1 MNWVT
6 PMSKIID
13 TTDFVDTSMMY
24 KSKLSKN
31 FFGDNYW
38 IESMQNKIDAD
49 WRFASNV
56 VDMKEQD
63 IEKNEQGY
71 VIGKPKYHDIEVRIN
86 AVYDEKG
93 LKLSDDYKNLIF
105 QKVEHPMRLGTKY
118 YFDVHDFSDAPKE
131 SECTWLT
138 VNFDTTQMTANSIVR
153 RCSINLGFLI
163 NGNTTEW
170 YEPAILDY
178 DPKYTI
184 NRANNVLN
192 IVKSETYAT
201 VQYNEYTKNIKVND
215 RFIFGSL
222 DFDNIA
228 NNSVF
233 KVKEVFRFGAL
244 NTDDPNSIPM
254 LTLAL
259 DRDLIN
265 PDTDLVKRDP
275 DGTLH
280 YIADYYIEKQ
290 NKDNNKDDYDLNYYL
305 KITPD
310 EPVIY
315 EGQSQ
320 TYDCTLYDHYNSP
333 VSTPVTY
340 TLTLPGTTSPSAYFE
355 YSVEDNHLTVKNLKR
370 FYKNNLQIV
379 CTVDSEYD
387 VDPFEY
393 QITLGEKI

>member
-1 MNWVT
+1 MNWVI
-6 PMSKIID
+6 PMSKIFD

-49 WRFASNV
+49 WYFASNV

-63 IEKNEQGY
+63 IERNEQGY
-71 VIGKPKYHDIEVRIN
+71 VIGEPKYHDIEVRIN

-93 LKLSDDYKNLIF
+93 QKLSDDYKNLIF

-131 SECTWLT
+131 NECTWLT
-138 VNFDTTQMTANSIVR
+138 INFDTTQMTANSIVR
-153 RCSINLGFLI
+153 RCSANLGFLI
-163 NGNTTEW
+163 DDHTTEW
-170 YEPAILDY
+170 YEPAILEY

-184 NRANNVLN
+184 NRSNNVLN

-215 RFIFGSL
+215 RFILGSL
-222 DFDNIA
+222 DFDDIS
-228 NNSVF
+228 NNTVY

-244 NTDDPNSIPM
+244 STENPNSIP
-254 LTLAL
+254 LVTLAL
-259 DRDLIN
+259 DRDVIN
-265 PDTDLVKRDP
+265 PDTDLIKIDP
-275 DGTLH
+275 DGTTH

-290 NKDNNKDDYDLNYYL
+290 GKDNNKDDYNLGYYL

-310 EPVIY
+310 ISVIY

-320 TYDCTLYDHYNSP
+320 TYQCALYDHYNN
-333 VSTPVTY
+333 VVETEIIY
-340 TLTLPGTTSPSAYFE
+340 DLTLPKATTPSAYFD
-355 YSVEDNHLTVKNLKR
+355 YSVENNQLTITNLKR
-370 FYKNNLQIV
+370 FYKDDLRIA
-379 CTVDSEYD
+379 CTVDSSYN
-387 VDPFEY
+387 VDPLEY
-393 QITLGEKI
+393 KITLGERI